1 MTLSERFLKY
11 VSFPTM
17 SDDSSDTVPTTKK
30 QLALA
35 KELTDELLSLGLSD
49 AHTDDYGYVYA
60 TLPANTD
67 KNVPVIGFIAHM
79 DTSNAAADSPI
90 TPKTIE
96 YNGGDILLNEE
107 KNSLMAFAD
116 YP

>member
-35 KELTDELLSLGLSD
+35 KALTDELLSLGLSD

-90 TPKTIE
+90 TPKT
-96 YNGGDILLNEE
+96 DR
-107 KNSLMAFAD
+107 KSVV
-116 YP
+116 